1 MKVGVFI
8 DAANITMNGGYAM
21 RYDVLRNFCSFGHD
35 VVRLNTYLA
44 YDGDRIRNDEEYRIR
59 QYRYYSVLRNFG
71 YKVITKE
78 VRWYNDDQGNRLG
91 KANADLD
98 MGIDM
103 LLQAK
108 FLDKIYLLTGDGG
121 FRKVVGALQN
131 QGVRVELI
139 AFNNVSKEL
148 KFESDRFTSGFIIP
162 NLLPFEHERTN
173 RPNQENLWGEEGSLV
188 RGICHNPADSYAF
201 VRIMGKD
208 YRPKDVFCHVADSHD
223 IHAFVMDRVYEFTL
237 THSDQGLQGKNIRLV
252 DQ

>member
-21 RYDVLRNFCSFGHD
+21 RYDVLRNFCASGD
-35 VVRLNTYLA
+35 DPIRLNTYLA
-44 YDGDRIRNDEEYRIR
+44 YDGDRAKVDDEYRTR
-59 QYRYYSVLRNFG
+59 QQRYYSVLRNFG

-78 VRWYNDDQGNRLG
+78 VRWYNDDQGNRMG

-108 FLDKIYLLTGDGG
+108 YLDKIYLLTGDGD
-121 FRKVVGALQN
+121 FRKVVSALQN

-148 KFESDRFTSGFIIP
+148 KYEADNFTSGFIIP
-162 NLLPFEHERTN
+162 NLLPFQNE
-173 RPNQENLWGEEGSLV
+173 RPNKPNNDVQWGDEGSQV
-188 RGICHNPADSYAF
+188 RGICHNPADSYGF
-201 VRIMGKD
+201 VRILDMQHQ
-208 YRPKDVFCHVADSHD
+208 PKDVFCHVADSND
-223 IHAFVMDRVYEFTL
+223 IHAFMMDRVYEFTL
-237 THSDQGLQGKNIRLV
+237 THSDQGLQGKNIRQV